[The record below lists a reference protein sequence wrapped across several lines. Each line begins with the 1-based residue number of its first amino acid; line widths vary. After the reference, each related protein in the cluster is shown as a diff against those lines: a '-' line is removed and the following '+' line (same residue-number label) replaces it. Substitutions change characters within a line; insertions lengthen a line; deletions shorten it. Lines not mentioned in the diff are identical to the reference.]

1 MRRSKE
7 ENVARHQSRG
17 VITSADTD
25 FALISK
31 IVDRAEAFA
40 KRSKSSLSVDR
51 ISLMMDL
58 DSVHERTPLRLQEL
72 LDADE
77 SNFVHDVWGIRRHLN
92 RQTHQLEN
100 CFTPRFVK

>member
-7 ENVARHQSRG
+7 ENVARHESRG

-40 KRSKSSLSVDR
+40 KRSKSSLSLDR

-92 RQTHQLEN
+92 RQTRQLED